1 VKLFLHF
8 LSIFILVTSCAG
20 SDDKCM
26 PPGTDEFQERAVSLK
41 APCYSIETCEIHPN
55 EFGYKILKDGK
66 MIINQMNIPA
76 VQGNK
81 GFPSQESAMKTGELM
96 LNKIKKGVF
105 PPTISK
111 EELDSLGVI

>member
-1 VKLFLHF
+1 M
-8 LSIFILVTSCAG
+8 TSCTD
-20 SDDKCM
+20 SYDKCM
-26 PPGTDEFQERAVSLK
+26 APDYEGQENPVSLK
-41 APCYSIETCEIHPN
+41 TLNYEVVTQEIRPN
-55 EFGYKILKDGK
+55 EFAYQILKDGK

-81 GFPSQESAMKTGELM
+81 GFPSKETALKTGELM

-111 EELDSLGVI
+111 EELDSLGVIWW